1 MISFS
6 SQTVRAWKEDEY
18 DPRTMVLQIEKDK
31 YLLQTDAKL
40 GTHKIYGEDAQD
52 EEPPV
57 VLVDEHEY
65 NDGPLPFTQAGA
77 QASGYEYV
85 DGAINDKTLSHVY
98 VQAGFQAATDEEGP
112 PPPLPPLPAWCSQPA
127 SRSPS
132 ATKQAAALTIN
143 VDNDGDGKD
152 EDEENGYMVPQTL
165 TPEYEMAILTQSREM
180 TRGAAAFKTA
190 PAASAASAASLV
202 VHGQSHE
209 IMSSG
214 SCQPISPMETR
225 MEMQAFCLPKPS
237 KQPSYATVAE
247 VPPPSRQKQN
257 SVGIP
262 QESSTAIPRQY
273 TYEEIQDATTYAGA
287 VVPRQYTYE
296 EIANITSRQHNVV
309 ASKAPKMHR
318 PPEQTL
324 NRGVVRIKSPS
335 GKHMLLAEPAKGD
348 EKALSLRARLSR
360 TLRLGGAPSSNT
372 TLKRASPNP
381 DPKGTTASAS
391 TAVPTSHPGRS
402 TAVTTNGVAH
412 VPKVGTISRKSESG
426 KHMFFTNNAPTTAAA
441 TNRPPTFLNR
451 DSIAKLTEEQ
461 RLAMM
466 KAVKSGK
473 VSMDQLSQH
482 TGKLKITSRGSLR
495 LSSGGQ
501 SNATARARRTVLRPQ
516 AMQRTNKA
524 PLARKNSY
532 SSAV

>member
-247 VPPPSRQKQN
+247 VPPPK
-257 SVGIP
+257 
-262 QESSTAIPRQY
+262 
-273 TYEEIQDATTYAGA
+273 
-287 VVPRQYTYE
+287 
-296 EIANITSRQHNVV
+296 
-309 ASKAPKMHR
+309 
-318 PPEQTL
+318 PPETEQ
-324 NRGVVRIKSPS
+324 RGHSQGEQHGHSPAVHVRRNPGCYDICR
-335 GKHMLLAEPAKGD
+335 GC
-348 EKALSLRARLSR
+348 RATPIHVRR
-360 TLRLGGAPSSNT
+360 DCKYYQQATQRCC
-372 TLKRASPNP
+372 KQ
-381 DPKGTTASAS
+381 GT
-391 TAVPTSHPGRS
+391 
-402 TAVTTNGVAH
+402 
-412 VPKVGTISRKSESG
+412 E
-426 KHMFFTNNAPTTAAA
+426 NAPTARTDA
-441 TNRPPTFLNR
+441 
-451 DSIAKLTEEQ
+451 E
-461 RLAMM
+461 
-466 KAVKSGK
+466 
-473 VSMDQLSQH
+473 
-482 TGKLKITSRGSLR
+482 SRGRSDQVSFR
-495 LSSGGQ
+495 KAHAPCRTSERGRKGVVVACSPF
-501 SNATARARRTVLRPQ
+501 SHTETRRSTVIQHNTETRIP
-516 AMQRTNKA
+516 
-524 PLARKNSY
+524 
-532 SSAV
+532 